1 MAQTSEA
8 GPFVKEL
15 DAAGETHLPLL
26 TKDNARRMRSG
37 MVTLGPGED
46 CGRHSTEDYEE
57 LLIILE
63 GSGEAELEGHGALAV
78 AAGQVTYIPPG
89 TFHNVHQRGDGP
101 LRYVYVVAP
110 AGVAG
115 GDGP

>member
-1 MAQTSEA
+1 MARRSEG

-15 DAAGETHLPLL
+15 DAGGELHLPLL
-26 TKDNARRMRSG
+26 TEDNASRMRSG
-37 MVTLGPGED
+37 MVTLGPGSS

-63 GSGEAELEGHGALAV
+63 GRGEAEMEGYGALALE
-78 AAGQVTYIPPG
+78 AGQVVYIPPR
-89 TFHNVHQRGDGP
+89 TQHNVHNRGDGP

-110 AGVAG
+110 AGLAAAG
-115 GDGP
+115 EP